1 MRISIEA
8 GTIDSENRKVIEE
21 NRSRQCRENF
31 FSPRKKP
38 LFLFLPFSF
47 LLLIDAIPRFIDISR
62 VAGIIE
68 QALSKRGN
76 TILGENTPNSS
87 RAERIPLRC
96 SDLSSSIQPKSGK
109 KQRVVQKHDLFVEF
123 WKFGAETKTGQ
134 DRFSARDRLRNNRS
148 LV

>member
-31 FSPRKKP
+31 FSLRKKP

-76 TILGENTPNSS
+76 TILRI
-87 RAERIPLRC
+87 RAARN
-96 SDLSSSIQPKSGK
+96 
-109 KQRVVQKHDLFVEF
+109 EF
-123 WKFGAETKTGQ
+123 PSAVPIYSELDTTEKWEKAKGCTET
-134 DRFSARDRLRNNRS
+134 RS
-148 LV
+148 LCRILEIWSRD

>member
-31 FSPRKKP
+31 FSLRKKP

-87 RAERIPLRC
+87 RAERVPFRFIP
-96 SDLSSSIQPKSGK
+96 SSIRPKSGK